1 MCGAKVALVLFPAAL
16 ILLSTLS
23 AQPLPVH
30 PLNFTTTVEVNSTVK
45 VDSSGNA
52 RIETRMKISASR
64 EFNLALER
72 QLSRLEEERDKVIRR
87 LKAALVLLGYDA
99 EEVDIRRE
107 GSTLIYTLRIKNFA
121 TRLNDTWIIE
131 PRSGLQPLKAPLT
144 TFTSYNVRQE
154 LIFLL
159 PRGAEVLMVSP
170 LPFER
175 QVDSAKVR
183 LNVQVSHDYLTE
195 VRYTYSAELPP
206 GASLSMLAE
215 QEPVRIIYT
224 YTPPPFSSPAYLA
237 LSVLIILASISVA
250 YRMKA
255 K

>member
-1 MCGAKVALVLFPAAL
+1 MCGAKTALVLLTAAL
-16 ILLSTLS
+16 ILLPPLS
-23 AQPLPVH
+23 AQQQPVQPLSF
-30 PLNFTTTVEVNSTVK
+30 NTTVEVNSTVK

-72 QLSRLEEERDKVIRR
+72 QLSRLEEERDEVIRR

-131 PRSGLQPLKAPLT
+131 PISGLQSVKAPLV
-144 TFTSYNVRQE
+144 TFTRYNMKQE

-159 PRGAEVLMVSP
+159 PRGAKVLRVSP
-170 LPFER
+170 PPF
-175 QVDSAKVR
+175 VKHAGSGKVR
-183 LNVQVSHDYLTE
+183 LDVEISHGYLTE

-215 QEPVRIIYT
+215 QEPVRIIYA